1 MYLILNIKALKSN
14 PKFKTITV
22 VSKEFNLPQH
32 VLRFWESKFVQLSP
46 LKLSGNHR
54 YYRKADIELIRYIKS
69 LLYDDCISIKGV
81 QKIFGNQKINKLI
94 KNTNPLL
101 LKGSSSQRA
110 KIEDIP
116 DLKDNK
122 KIDARGLEISKNNV
136 QICISKGLSVIEGN
150 AEKDLRQFPNLSF
163 DYVILSQTL
172 QAFYNPEKVIDDLL
186 KISNKAI
193 VTIPNFGFWK
203 VRLHLFFKGTMP
215 ITKHLPNEW
224 YNTPNLHMCTIK
236 DFFNFCNI
244 RKIKLFNSLA
254 LHKEKVS
261 KITNSNLELKNLFS
275 ELGIFLIEK

>member
-1 MYLILNIKALKSN
+1 MYLIFSIKVLKSN

-101 LKGSSSQRA
+101 LKGSSSQRP

-122 KIDARGLEISKNNV
+122 KIKEFCREITKELQEIKN
-136 QICISKGLSVIEGN
+136 
-150 AEKDLRQFPNLSF
+150 
-163 DYVILSQTL
+163 
-172 QAFYNPEKVIDDLL
+172 LL
-186 KISNKAI
+186 KK
-193 VTIPNFGFWK
+193 
-203 VRLHLFFKGTMP
+203 
-215 ITKHLPNEW
+215 
-224 YNTPNLHMCTIK
+224 
-236 DFFNFCNI
+236 
-244 RKIKLFNSLA
+244 
-254 LHKEKVS
+254 
-261 KITNSNLELKNLFS
+261 
-275 ELGIFLIEK
+275 